1 MPMAGFQRGNFKMGD
16 RVTRA
21 TQSRELVRAKR
32 LRQALERGAP
42 PTFVPPAVPNP
53 VAPPLSLSWSSIEK
67 SSVEKNPVEH
77 PGKTNSAEKNSK
89 NAKKISSEETLNTRR
104 QYLEQLFQNS
114 PDPLVIVDTSFRGQC
129 VNQEFQRLF
138 GYSAAQ
144 VLGKPV
150 NQLIFPL
157 DRAAEAEWIMQCLE
171 RGEQITLET
180 QRLAKDGTLLD
191 VSVSS
196 APLIIDGQTV
206 AFYAIYR
213 DISERKRAEALSSAL
228 YRIAEKAS
236 ATQDLQQFFAAIHG
250 IVDEL
255 MCARNFSIALHD
267 PESQL
272 VSFPYFVDEQE
283 SAPAPTKLGSGLVE
297 FVLRTGEP
305 LLCTPQVAH
314 EMQQRGKI
322 KLNHPPPLHWLSVP
336 LKVNHHI
343 LGAVILKSYS
353 KNTHFRE
360 RDQDVLA
367 LISQQLAAAID
378 RKRNEQSLRRSELC
392 YRSLVQTAV
401 YGIYRSSLDGRFLD
415 VNPALIGMLGYDS
428 AHDVLSLD
436 PKKDVFVDPAEY
448 TRLVDEFRRSG
459 RMDGFEVR
467 WKRKDA
473 AIITVRISGRA
484 VASDEPTDVLE
495 AIAED
500 ITERRVLED
509 QFRQAQKM
517 EAVGRL
523 AGGIA
528 HDFNNLLMVI
538 SGYTEVMLGQI
549 TLGHPLHSKAE
560 AIQQASDRATT
571 LTRQLLAFS
580 RKQLLELKVIDV
592 NAIVADMERLLR
604 PLIGEDI
611 ELTTSL
617 APSVGC
623 TRADAGQLE
632 QVIMNLV
639 VNAKDALPNGGKI
652 SIRTASVNL
661 DDSYR
666 PENTF
671 IKNGPYVMIS
681 VSDNGE
687 GMDRETQARIFEP
700 FFTTKEKGKGTGL
713 GLSTVYGIIKQ
724 SGGYVF
730 VQSEPARGTVFTIYF
745 PRVDEP
751 SDAIGATPVAL
762 AAVGGTETVLLVE
775 DEDSVRQLV
784 RETLE
789 SRGYRVLEAGN
800 GADALTLAAAH
811 SDPIH
816 LVITDVVMPGL
827 NGHELVQQLQSARPG
842 LKVLYLSG
850 YAQDAFPSTA
860 AADSQKT
867 FLQKPFTLQ
876 SLSRKVR
883 EILGPPAN

>member
-1 MPMAGFQRGNFKMGD
+1 MGG

-21 TQSRELVRAKR
+21 PQSGDLMRARK
-32 LRQALERGAP
+32 LRQALECGASPAFLP
-42 PTFVPPAVPNP
+42 PGIPNP
-53 VAPPLSLSWSSIEK
+53 VAHPSSLSW
-67 SSVEKNPVEH
+67 H
-77 PGKTNSAEKNSK
+77 PQPAASGDANSK
-89 NAKKISSEETLNTRR
+89 ITSSEELLNVRR
-104 QYLEQLFQNS
+104 QYLEQLFESS
-114 PDPLVIVDTSFRGQC
+114 PDALVVFDASFRAQC
-129 VNQEFQRLF
+129 VNQEFQRMF
-138 GYSAAQ
+138 GYSASQAMGQ
-144 VLGKPV
+144 PLDD
-150 NQLIFPL
+150 LILPQ
-157 DRAAEAEWIMQCLE
+157 DRAAEAQWINQCLC

-180 QRLAKDGTLLD
+180 QRRRNDGALLD
-191 VSVSS
+191 VSIST
-196 APLIIDGQTV
+196 APLIIDGRAA
-206 AFYAIYR
+206 AFYALYR
-213 DISERKRAEALSSAL
+213 DISGRKRAEALSSAL

-236 ATQDLQQFFAAIHG
+236 AVQDLQQFFAAIHG

-255 MCARNFSIALHD
+255 ICARNFSIAILD
-267 PESQL
+267 SESQL
-272 VSFPYFVDEQE
+272 LSFPYFVDEKE
-283 SAPAPTKLGSGLVE
+283 SAPAPGQPASGL
-297 FVLRTGEP
+297 FKHMFRIGEP
-305 LLCTPQVAH
+305 LLCTS
-314 EMQQRGKI
+314 QQIQQLI
-322 KLNHPPPLHWLSVP
+322 KRRELVLTSSIPLEWLGVP
-336 LKVNHHI
+336 LKVNGLI
-343 LGAVILKSYS
+343 LGALVLTNYS
-353 KNTHFRE
+353 RNVRFLE
-360 RDQDVLA
+360 RDKEVLT

-378 RKRNEQSLRRSELC
+378 RKRNEQSLRRSEVR

-401 YGIYRSSLDGRFLD
+401 YGIYRSSLEGKFLD
-415 VNPALIGMLGYDS
+415 VNPALIGMLGYNS
-428 AHDVLSLD
+428 AAEVLDLD
-436 PKKDVFVDPAEY
+436 PQEDVFVEPREY
-448 TRLVDEFRRSG
+448 ARLVDEFQRTG

-467 WKRKDA
+467 WRRKDS

-484 VASDEPTDVLE
+484 VAGGDEPSDVLE

-509 QFRQAQKM
+509 QFRQSQKM

-528 HDFNNLLMVI
+528 HDFNNLLTVI
-538 SGYTEVMLGQI
+538 SGYTEVL
-549 TLGHPLHSKAE
+549 LYHLSVGHPLHAKAE

-592 NAIVADMERLLR
+592 NAIVSDMERLLR

-617 APSVGC
+617 TPNIGC

-639 VNAKDALPNGGKI
+639 VNAKDAMPNGGKI
-652 SIRTASVNL
+652 CIRTASVTL

-671 IKNGPYVMIS
+671 IKHGPYVMIS
-681 VSDNGE
+681 VSDSGQ

-730 VQSEPARGTVFTIYF
+730 VQSELGRGTVFTIYF
-745 PRVDEP
+745 PRIDEP
-751 SDAIGATPVAL
+751 SEAHGAAPISPS
-762 AAVGGTETVLLVE
+762 AAGGSETILLVE

-789 SRGYRVLEAGN
+789 SRGYRVLEAEN
-800 GADALTLAAAH
+800 GDAALALAASH
-811 SDPIH
+811 TDPIH
-816 LVITDVVMPGL
+816 LIITDVVMPGL
-827 NGHELVQQLQSARPG
+827 SGHELVQQLLPTRPT

-850 YAQDAFPSTA
+850 YAQEAFATPA
-860 AADSQKT
+860 AADAPKT

-883 EILGPPAN
+883 EILGPQVL

>member
-1 MPMAGFQRGNFKMGD
+1 MGG
-16 RVTRA
+16 RVTRSP
-21 TQSRELVRAKR
+21 QSPKDLVRAKS
-32 LRQALERGAP
+32 LSQALARGATPAFIP
-42 PTFVPPAVPNP
+42 PVVPV
-53 VAPPLSLSWSSIEK
+53 VQPPFLSW
-67 SSVEKNPVEH
+67 NPD
-77 PGKTNSAEKNSK
+77 KTNPEPN
-89 NAKKISSEETLNTRR
+89 SSEQTLSIRR

-114 PDPLVIVDTSFRGQC
+114 PDPLLITDNSFRTQC
-129 VNQEFQRLF
+129 VNQEFQTMF
-138 GYSAAQ
+138 GYAPAET
-144 VLGKPV
+144 LGRPIDE
-150 NQLIFPL
+150 LIFPA
-157 DRAAEAEWIMQCLE
+157 DRAAEAQWIAQCLQ
-171 RGEQITLET
+171 RGEPLTLET
-180 QRLAKDGTLLD
+180 QRRCKDGTLLD
-191 VSVSS
+191 VCVSS

-236 ATQDLQQFFAAIHG
+236 AAQDLQQFFAAIHG

-255 MCARNFSIALHD
+255 MPARNFSIAIRD
-267 PESQL
+267 PESEL
-272 VSFPYFVDEQE
+272 LSFPYFVDQQE
-283 SAPAPTKLGSGLVE
+283 SAPAPGKPAAGLVE
-297 FVLRTGEP
+297 YVLRTGEP
-305 LLCTPQVAH
+305 LLSTPEVAEH
-314 EMQQRGKI
+314 LRQSGEIELSTQS
-322 KLNHPPPLHWLSVP
+322 PLQWLGVP
-336 LKVNHHI
+336 LKVNQHI
-343 LGAVILKSYS
+343 FGAVVLKSYS
-353 KNTHFRE
+353 ANTRFRE
-360 RDQDVLA
+360 RDKDVLA
-367 LISQQLAAAID
+367 LVAQQLAAAID
-378 RKRNEQSLRRSELC
+378 RKRNEQALRRSEVR

-401 YGIYRSSLDGRFLD
+401 YGIYRSSLEGNFLD
-415 VNPALIGMLGYDS
+415 VNPALIGMLGYND
-428 AHDVLSLD
+428 ALQVLALD
-436 PKKDVFVDPAEY
+436 PQKDVFVDPAEY
-448 TRLVDEFRRSG
+448 ARLVDEFRRNG

-467 WKRKDA
+467 WKRKDGNT
-473 AIITVRISGRA
+473 ITVRISGRA
-484 VASDEPTDVLE
+484 VAGGDEPSDVLE

-509 QFRQAQKM
+509 QFRQSQKM

-538 SGYTEVMLGQI
+538 SGYTEVL
-549 TLGHPLHSKAE
+549 LYHLSPGHPLHAKAE

-617 APSVGC
+617 SPNIGC

-639 VNAKDALPNGGKI
+639 VNAKDAMQNGGKI
-652 SIRTASVNL
+652 CIRTASVTL
-661 DDSYR
+661 DESYR

-671 IKNGPYVMIS
+671 IKHGPYVMIS
-681 VSDNGE
+681 VSDTGQ

-700 FFTTKEKGKGTGL
+700 FFTTKEKNKGTGL

-730 VQSEPARGTVFTIYF
+730 VQSELNRGTVFTIYF
-745 PRVDEP
+745 PRTDEP
-751 SDAIGATPVAL
+751 SEAHGATPIAH
-762 AAVGGTETVLLVE
+762 AAAGGSETILLVE

-789 SRGYRVLEAGN
+789 SRGYRLLEAAN
-800 GADALTLAAAH
+800 GKDALTLAAAH
-811 SDPIH
+811 TDPIH

-827 NGHELVQQLQSARPG
+827 SGHELAQQLLAARPT

-850 YAQDAFPSTA
+850 YAQDAFSATA
-860 AADSQKT
+860 ATEAQKT

-876 SLSRKVR
+876 SLTRKVR
-883 EILGPPAN
+883 EILGPPTN

>member
-1 MPMAGFQRGNFKMGD
+1 MGD

-21 TQSRELVRAKR
+21 PQSRELVRAKK

-42 PTFVPPAVPNP
+42 PAFIPPGIPNP
-53 VAPPLSLSWSSIEK
+53 IAQPSSLSWPPA
-67 SSVEKNPVEH
+67 EKNP
-77 PGKTNSAEKNSK
+77 
-89 NAKKISSEETLNTRR
+89 EEILEIRR
-104 QYLEQLFQNS
+104 QYLEQLFQSS
-114 PDPLVIVDTSFRGQC
+114 PDALIVTDASFRAQC
-129 VNQEFQRLF
+129 VNQEFQRMF
-138 GYSAAQ
+138 GYSAAET
-144 VLGKPV
+144 LGQPIDA
-150 NQLIFPL
+150 LIFPP
-157 DRAAEAEWIMQCLE
+157 DRAAEAQWIAQCLQ
-171 RGEQITLET
+171 RGERLTLET
-180 QRLAKDGTLLD
+180 QRRCQDGALLD

-196 APLIIDGQTV
+196 APLIIDGQTL

-228 YRIAEKAS
+228 YRIAERAS
-236 ATQDLQQFFAAIHG
+236 AAQDLQQFFAATHG

-255 MCARNFSIALHD
+255 MCARNFSIAIHD

-272 VSFPYFVDEQE
+272 LSFPYFVDERE
-283 SAPAPTKLGSGLVE
+283 SAPAPEKLASGLTEYVM
-297 FVLRTGEP
+297 RTGEP
-305 LLCTPQVAH
+305 LLCTPELVQQ
-314 EMQQRGKI
+314 MQRRSEVILTG
-322 KLNHPPPLHWLSVP
+322 PSPLHWLGVP
-336 LKVNHHI
+336 LKVNHHVF
-343 LGAVILKSYS
+343 GALVLKSYS
-353 KNTHFRE
+353 KNTRFRE
-360 RDQDVLA
+360 RDKEVLTLVA
-367 LISQQLAAAID
+367 QQLAAAID
-378 RKRNEQSLRRSELC
+378 RKRNEQALRRSEVR

-401 YGIYRSSLDGRFLD
+401 YGIYRSSLEGRFLD
-415 VNPALIGMLGYDS
+415 VNPALIGMLGYNS
-428 AHDVLSLD
+428 ALEVLALD
-436 PKKDVFVDPAEY
+436 PQKDVFVDPGEY
-448 TRLVDEFRRSG
+448 TRLVDEFRRTG

-467 WKRKDA
+467 WKRKDGV
-473 AIITVRISGRA
+473 IITVRISGRA
-484 VASDEPTDVLE
+484 VAGGDEPADVLE

-538 SGYTEVMLGQI
+538 SGYTEVL
-549 TLGHPLHSKAE
+549 LYHLSPGHPLFAKAE

-604 PLIGEDI
+604 PLIGEHI

-617 APSVGC
+617 SPAVGC

-632 QVIMNLV
+632 QVLMNLV
-639 VNAKDALPNGGKI
+639 VNAKDAMPNGGKI
-652 SIRTASVNL
+652 CIRTESVTL

-671 IKNGPYVMIS
+671 IKHGPYVMIS
-681 VSDNGE
+681 VSDNGQ

-730 VQSEPARGTVFTIYF
+730 VQSELGRGTVFTIYF

-751 SDAIGATPVAL
+751 SEARGATPVSL
-762 AAVGGTETVLLVE
+762 AAAGGSETVLLVE

-789 SRGYRVLEAGN
+789 SRGYRVLEAPN
-800 GADALTLAAAH
+800 GQDALALAANH
-811 SDPIH
+811 PDPIH

-827 NGHELVQQLQSARPG
+827 SGHELIQQLLPARPAI
-842 LKVLYLSG
+842 KVLYLSG
-850 YAQDAFPSTA
+850 YAQDAFASPLTA
-860 AADSQKT
+860 EAQKT

-883 EILGPPAN
+883 EILGPPTN

>member
-1 MPMAGFQRGNFKMGD
+1 MPMAGFQRGIFQMGD
-16 RVTRA
+16 RVTRVS
-21 TQSRELVRAKR
+21 QSKELVRAKR
-32 LRQALERGAP
+32 LRQALEHGAP
-42 PTFVPPAVPNP
+42 PSFVPPAIPNA
-53 VAPPLSLSWSSIEK
+53 VAQPSSLSWHPPEK
-67 SSVEKNPVEH
+67 TS
-77 PGKTNSAEKNSK
+77 
-89 NAKKISSEETLNTRR
+89 AKKNQDETLSIHR
-104 QYLEQLFQNS
+104 QYLEQLFQGS
-114 PDPLVIVDTSFRGQC
+114 PDPLLIVDSSFHAQC
-129 VNQEFQRLF
+129 VNQEFERMF

-144 VLGKPV
+144 ILGKSADR
-150 NQLIFPL
+150 LILPP
-157 DRAAEAEWIMQCLE
+157 DRAAESDWIAQCLQ
-171 RGEQITLET
+171 RGERLTLET
-180 QRLAKDGTLLD
+180 QRVCKDGSLLD
-191 VSVSS
+191 VSVAS
-196 APLIIDGQTV
+196 APLIIDGRIV

-213 DISERKRAEALSSAL
+213 DITERKRAEVLSSAL

-236 ATQDLQQFFAAIHG
+236 AAQDLQQFFAAIHG

-272 VSFPYFVDEQE
+272 LSFPYFVDEQE
-283 SAPAPTKLGSGLVE
+283 SAPAPAKSGSGLIDY
-297 FVLRTGEP
+297 VLRTGEP
-305 LLCTPQVAH
+305 LLCTPPLAQQ
-314 EMQQRGKI
+314 MQRSGKI
-322 KLNHPPPLHWLSVP
+322 KLSAPSPLQWLGVP

-343 LGAVILKSYS
+343 LGVLVLKSYS
-353 KNTHFRE
+353 ENTHFRD
-360 RDQDVLA
+360 RDKDVLT

-378 RKRNEQSLRRSELC
+378 RKRNEQALRRSEMC

-401 YGIYRSSLDGRFLD
+401 YGIYRSSVEGHFLD
-415 VNPALIGMLGYDS
+415 VNPALIGMLGYNS
-428 AHDVLSLD
+428 ALEVLSLD

-448 TRLVDEFRRSG
+448 TRLVDEFRRTG

-473 AIITVRISGRA
+473 VIITVRISGRA
-484 VASDEPTDVLE
+484 VAGGDEPSDVLE

-500 ITERRVLED
+500 ITERRLLED

-538 SGYTEVMLGQI
+538 SGYTEVLLDQI
-549 TLGHPLHSKAE
+549 TLGHPLHAKAE

-592 NAIVADMERLLR
+592 NAIVTDMERLLR

-611 ELTTSL
+611 ELTTTL
-617 APSVGC
+617 APNIGC

-639 VNAKDALPNGGKI
+639 VNAKDAMPNGGKLC
-652 SIRTASVNL
+652 IRTASVTL

-730 VQSEPARGTVFTIYF
+730 VQSEINRGTVFTIYF
-745 PRVDEP
+745 PRIDEP
-751 SDAIGATPVAL
+751 SEAVGATPVAL
-762 AAVGGTETVLLVE
+762 AAIGGTETVLLVE

-789 SRGYRVLEAGN
+789 SRGYRVLEAAN
-800 GADALTLAAAH
+800 GQDALALAAGH

-827 NGHELVQQLQSARPG
+827 SGHELVQQLQPARPT

-850 YAQDAFPSTA
+850 YAQDAFPGTA
-860 AADSQKT
+860 AAEAQKA

-876 SLSRKVR
+876 NLSRKVR
-883 EILGPPAN
+883 EVLGPTIN

>member
-1 MPMAGFQRGNFKMGD
+1 MGG

-21 TQSRELVRAKR
+21 PQSGELVRARK
-32 LRQALERGAP
+32 LRQALEGGASPRFIP
-42 PTFVPPAVPNP
+42 PSIPSPAAQPS
-53 VAPPLSLSWSSIEK
+53 SLSWSLEK
-67 SSVEKNPVEH
+67 TLSQGTNSEASAKKNPRKAS
-77 PGKTNSAEKNSK
+77 P
-89 NAKKISSEETLNTRR
+89 EETLSIRR
-104 QYLEQLFQNS
+104 QYLEQLFQSS
-114 PDPLVIVDTSFRGQC
+114 PDPVIITDASFRAQC
-129 VNQEFQRLF
+129 VNQEFQRMF
-138 GYSAAQ
+138 GYSVAET
-144 VLGKPV
+144 LGRLIDE
-150 NQLIFPL
+150 LIFPA
-157 DRAAEAEWIMQCLE
+157 DRAAEAQWIAQCLQ
-171 RGEQITLET
+171 RGEPLTLET
-180 QRLAKDGTLLD
+180 QRRCKDGTLLD
-191 VSVSS
+191 VCVSS
-196 APLIIDGQTV
+196 APLIIEGKTV

-236 ATQDLQQFFAAIHG
+236 AAQDLQQFFAAIHG

-255 MCARNFSIALHD
+255 MCARNFSIGIHD
-267 PESQL
+267 QESEL
-272 VSFPYFVDEQE
+272 LSFPYFVDEQE
-283 SAPAPTKLGSGLVE
+283 SAPPPGKLALGLVE
-297 FVLRTGEP
+297 YVLRSGEP
-305 LLCTPQVAH
+305 FLCTPELAQQL
-314 EMQQRGKI
+314 QQRGEVE
-322 KLNHPPPLHWLSVP
+322 LAVQPPPQWLGVP
-336 LKVNHHI
+336 LKVNSRI
-343 LGAVILKSYS
+343 LGALVLKSYS
-353 KNTHFRE
+353 KNIRFRE
-360 RDQDVLA
+360 RDKDVLT

-378 RKRNEQSLRRSELC
+378 RKRNEQALRRSEVR

-401 YGIYRSSLDGRFLD
+401 YGIYRSSLEGRFLD
-415 VNPALIGMLGYDS
+415 VNPALIGMLGYND
-428 AHDVLSLD
+428 ALEVLALD
-436 PKKDVFVDPAEY
+436 PQKDVFVDPAEY
-448 TRLVDEFRRSG
+448 NRLVDEFRRTG

-467 WKRKDA
+467 WKRKDGV
-473 AIITVRISGRA
+473 IITVRISGRA
-484 VASDEPTDVLE
+484 VAGGDEPSDVLE

-509 QFRQAQKM
+509 QFRQSQKM

-528 HDFNNLLMVI
+528 HDFNNLLTVI
-538 SGYTEVMLGQI
+538 SGYTEVLLYHLS
-549 TLGHPLHSKAE
+549 LGHPLHAKAE

-617 APSVGC
+617 APAIGC

-639 VNAKDALPNGGKI
+639 VNAKDAMPNGGKI
-652 SIRTASVNL
+652 CIRTASVTL

-671 IKNGPYVMIS
+671 IKHGPYVMIS
-681 VSDNGE
+681 VSDTGQ

-730 VQSEPARGTVFTIYF
+730 VQSEVGRGTVFTIYF

-751 SDAIGATPVAL
+751 SEAHGAAPVTH
-762 AAVGGTETVLLVE
+762 AAAGGSETILLVE

-789 SRGYRVLEAGN
+789 SRGYRVLEARN
-800 GADALTLAAAH
+800 GQDALTLAASH
-811 SDPIH
+811 SDLIH
-816 LVITDVVMPGL
+816 LIITDIVMPGL
-827 NGHELVQQLQSARPG
+827 SGHELVQQLLPARPAI
-842 LKVLYLSG
+842 KVLYLSG
-850 YAQDAFPSTA
+850 YAQDAFATPA
-860 AADSQKT
+860 AAEAQKT

-883 EILGPPAN
+883 EILGPATS

>member
-1 MPMAGFQRGNFKMGD
+1 MGG
-16 RVTRA
+16 RITRSP
-21 TQSRELVRAKR
+21 QSRELARARK
-32 LRQALERGAP
+32 LRQALERGAS
-42 PTFVPPAVPNP
+42 PTFIPPNIPNP
-53 VAPPLSLSWSSIEK
+53 VAQPSSLSWNLE
-67 SSVEKNPVEH
+67 
-77 PGKTNSAEKNSK
+77 KTNLEKTISESANSETS
-89 NAKKISSEETLNTRR
+89 AKKNGRKQNPEEILNIRR
-104 QYLEQLFQNS
+104 QYLEQIFQNS
-114 PDPLVIVDTSFRGQC
+114 PDPVIIMNASFQVQC
-129 VNQEFQRLF
+129 ANQEFQRMF
-138 GYSAAQ
+138 GYSAGET
-144 VLGKPV
+144 LGQPIDE
-150 NQLIFPL
+150 LIFPP
-157 DRAAEAEWIMQCLE
+157 DRVAEAQWIAQCLQ
-171 RGEQITLET
+171 RGEPLTLET
-180 QRLAKDGTLLD
+180 KRRCKDGTLVD
-191 VSVSS
+191 VCVSS
-196 APLIIDGQTV
+196 APLIIDGQAV

-236 ATQDLQQFFAAIHG
+236 TAQDLQQFFAAIHS

-255 MCARNFSIALHD
+255 MCARNFAIAVHD
-267 PESQL
+267 EESQL
-272 VSFPYFVDEQE
+272 LTFPYFVDEQE
-283 SAPAPTKLGSGLVE
+283 SAPAPAKLASGPTE
-297 FVLRTGEP
+297 YVLRTGEA
-305 LLCTPQVAH
+305 LLCTPELAKQL
-314 EMQQRGKI
+314 QQRGEVEFAGN
-322 KLNHPPPLHWLSVP
+322 LPLQWLGVP
-336 LKVNHHI
+336 LKVNNHI
-343 LGAVILKSYS
+343 FGALILKSYS
-353 KNTHFRE
+353 KSVRFHE
-360 RDQDVLA
+360 RDKDVLT

-378 RKRNEQSLRRSELC
+378 RKRNEQALRRSEIR

-401 YGIYRSSLDGRFLD
+401 YGIYRSSLEGNFLD
-415 VNPALIGMLGYDS
+415 VNPALIGMLGYND
-428 AHDVLSLD
+428 ALEILALD
-436 PKKDVFVDPAEY
+436 PQKDVFVDPAEY
-448 TRLVDEFRRSG
+448 NRLVDEFRRTG

-467 WKRKDA
+467 WKRKDG

-484 VASDEPTDVLE
+484 VAGGDEPSDVLE

-509 QFRQAQKM
+509 QFRQSQKM

-538 SGYTEVMLGQI
+538 SGYTEVL
-549 TLGHPLHSKAE
+549 LYHLNPGHPLHAKAE

-592 NAIVADMERLLR
+592 NAIVTDMERLLR

-617 APSVGC
+617 TPNIGC

-639 VNAKDALPNGGKI
+639 VNAKDAMPNGGKI
-652 SIRTASVNL
+652 CIRTASVTL

-671 IKNGPYVMIS
+671 IKHGPYVMIS
-681 VSDNGE
+681 VSDNGQ

-730 VQSEPARGTVFTIYF
+730 VQSELNRGTIFTIYF

-751 SDAIGATPVAL
+751 SEAHGATPVSL
-762 AAVGGTETVLLVE
+762 TAAGGSETILLVE

-789 SRGYRVLEAGN
+789 SRGYRVLEAAN
-800 GADALTLAAAH
+800 GDAALALAAGH
-811 SDPIH
+811 TDTIH
-816 LVITDVVMPGL
+816 LIITDVVMPGL
-827 NGHELVQQLQSARPG
+827 SGHELVQQLLPARPTI
-842 LKVLYLSG
+842 KVLYLSG
-850 YAQDAFPSTA
+850 YAQEAFATPSA
-860 AADSQKT
+860 APKT

-883 EILGPPAN
+883 EILGPPSIA